1 MMSAEQQW
9 DYSFDVVV
17 VGSGNGGMTAAL
29 CSYEMGV
36 KDVLVIEKSDLFG
49 GSSSISGGGVWIP
62 CNRYANEADAGDSLA
77 SAKTYL
83 RQLITEE
90 EVSEPQLDAYLENGP
105 KMVDFLHERTRMRY
119 VTLEHYPDYYTNLDG
134 AMEGHRSMEP
144 ETFNANELGEEW
156 RRLRRTHPMMHL
168 AGRIG
173 FTQVEAA
180 LLIGQQPGWWKTAIK
195 LVVDYVVDIP
205 WRLKDRYHRRLATG
219 CAGVARLRASMQDR
233 DIPLWQN
240 TAMTKVVD
248 VDGKVVGVEVLRDG
262 KAVRIQARKAVVL
275 AAGGFE
281 HNQEMREKYLP
292 QPTDHRWSAGTKDNT
307 GDAILEGMRLG
318 AKMHR
323 LDEAWWC
330 NTISVPGEDIPR
342 LSIMEKSYPGSIM
355 VNPAGQRFSNESQ
368 NYMAFQQE
376 TFAKH
381 TEENPLNPSW
391 QIFDANFRATY
402 FVGPLY
408 NSKFLPDW
416 AVPKRYEEEGFF
428 AKADSI
434 AELARKIDVDV
445 AGLEETVNKMNEF
458 ARDGEDLDH
467 QRGESAY
474 DRYYGDPRVTPNPC
488 LGPINKAPYYA
499 MKIDPGDFGT
509 QGGMMTNAHAQV
521 IHENGTVI
529 DGLYAIGNCS
539 APTLP
544 CYPGPGSTLGPA
556 MTFAYQAAKSITGYR
571 D

>member
-1 MMSAEQQW
+1 MSAEQQW

-509 QGGMMTNAHAQV
+509 QGGMMTNADAQV